1 MRQSQLFTY
10 GLIAQEPATARPSLF
25 YKAESFS
32 MHVPNTETDGEGD
45 IDDDEAIDWSNSD
58 EENENIDDNDEN

>member
-1 MRQSQLFTY
+1 MLPQQPDSFNGFYTLPDTLKVRYRQSLPGFHA
-10 GLIAQEPATARPSLF
+10 I
-25 YKAESFS
+25 
-32 MHVPNTETDGEGD
+32 TETDGEGD